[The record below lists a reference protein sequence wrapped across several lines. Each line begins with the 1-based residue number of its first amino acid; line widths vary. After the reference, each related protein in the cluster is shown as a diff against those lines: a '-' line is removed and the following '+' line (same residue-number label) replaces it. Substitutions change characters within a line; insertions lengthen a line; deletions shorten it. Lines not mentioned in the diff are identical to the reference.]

1 MVGIIITG
9 LPAALT
15 MAGLL
20 TLFQQNTQDSYRG
33 RVFGAFA
40 AAEGIAM
47 LAGTLAGGYLT
58 RPFGIIPVIAIQGAG
73 YLTAGLVMAAWLR
86 DRPATAHRTA
96 QQLRPEPD
104 QAGHRR

>member
-1 MVGIIITG
+1 
-9 LPAALT
+9 

-20 TLFQQNTQDSYRG
+20 TLFQQNTEDSYRG

-40 AAEGIAM
+40 AAEGIAV

-73 YLTAGLVMAAWLR
+73 YLIAGLLMAVWLQ
-86 DRPATAHRTA
+86 DSPAAAHPATRRLTVEP
-96 QQLRPEPD
+96 RPGP
-104 QAGHRR
+104 